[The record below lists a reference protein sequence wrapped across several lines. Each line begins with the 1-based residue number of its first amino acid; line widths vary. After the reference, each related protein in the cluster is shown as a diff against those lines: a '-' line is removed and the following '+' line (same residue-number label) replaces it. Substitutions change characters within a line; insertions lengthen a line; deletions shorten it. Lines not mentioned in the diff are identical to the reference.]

1 MSQPP
6 RQDRPA
12 SGAAA
17 AQLEKEARFARA
29 TGGVRGESRTLVRAL
44 VALVDQVALLG
55 AAAGNP
61 AAGRAPAPPAELAAR
76 EEATKVALRRCTARL
91 RDGTLHCQVQ
101 GDRML
106 LDGVPVDAN
115 QLVNDAVLRRLL
127 KRMQQLEIGTIVIRQ
142 WTTAGEVL
150 AVARLLATGRR
161 PDPAAPRPALLLH
174 SWSSKVTSVA
184 GDAPPPPL
192 RVSPDAERA
201 LAALAAA
208 RTTAEAVQAA
218 PPVVAALQAAAQQG
232 DAEGVE
238 AIAVAALAW
247 QQALGTGAGRLAAE
261 WVLRTLVAPAV
272 LPLLINRLP
281 HTTAPRALH
290 QLLARGGEVVVRQ
303 LFERLPADEGAFARR
318 TYFDTIE
325 ATDLG
330 ATFLVEQ
337 LQDARWMVVRNAACL
352 LGNLGVTGADA
363 ALIATLAHAEERVRM
378 AAARALLQ
386 LATPKG
392 LQALHAAISD
402 PCAEVRRV
410 SAAAFGVPGSGPG
423 GGRPVTQRLVA
434 ALDRERDE
442 DVVLEMLASLGSM
455 GSADAMQRL
464 VRIALPAPKASIE
477 LTERAVPHDSW
488 MRIAALEAMVRAR
501 GHYARAAI
509 ETLLED
515 ADPEVVGAAQ
525 RLAPV
530 VEVR

>member
-261 WVLRTLVAPAV
+261 WVLRSLVA
-272 LPLLINRLP
+272 LDPL
-281 HTTAPRALH
+281 
-290 QLLARGGEVVVRQ
+290 
-303 LFERLPADEGAFARR
+303 
-318 TYFDTIE
+318 
-325 ATDLG
+325 
-330 ATFLVEQ
+330 
-337 LQDARWMVVRNAACL
+337 
-352 LGNLGVTGADA
+352 
-363 ALIATLAHAEERVRM
+363 
-378 AAARALLQ
+378 
-386 LATPKG
+386 
-392 LQALHAAISD
+392 
-402 PCAEVRRV
+402 
-410 SAAAFGVPGSGPG
+410 
-423 GGRPVTQRLVA
+423 
-434 ALDRERDE
+434 
-442 DVVLEMLASLGSM
+442 
-455 GSADAMQRL
+455 
-464 VRIALPAPKASIE
+464 
-477 LTERAVPHDSW
+477 
-488 MRIAALEAMVRAR
+488 
-501 GHYARAAI
+501 
-509 ETLLED
+509 
-515 ADPEVVGAAQ
+515 
-525 RLAPV
+525 
-530 VEVR
+530 